1 MVTKRTIIIFS
12 LIVSLVVTSTGIGIY
27 FGLFYENNNGSDTDN
42 VILSLVSDSVNNN
55 YTMADLVDLPSI
67 SGLGGY
73 KKTTGTLVGPSTYK
87 GVSIIS
93 LLNDIGGMLSTSD
106 LTIRATDGYSVTY
119 SYSMIAGKV
128 TAYDNE
134 TGTNLGINEFEMI
147 VAYEQDGNAL
157 ATDDGPLRIAYLSDE
172 GYLSDGNLWAKKIQE
187 IEIKSVTESWIVYLY
202 GITNDSVNRPFF
214 ESVMASGETHTIAF
228 YEMQDGTRTHSY
240 AGIPLWTIISIID
253 GELENSTSYTFNES
267 LALTGY
273 DIILINS
280 NEEIITLNSTFV
292 SHNDNILLAVKK
304 NSLFLPLNEAP
315 LRLVGTAL
323 NEIQMIGKIVEI
335 WIIL

>member
-1 MVTKRTIIIFS
+1 
-12 LIVSLVVTSTGIGIY
+12 
-27 FGLFYENNNGSDTDN
+27 E
-42 VILSLVSDSVNNN
+42 VILSLVSENINKN
-55 YTMADLVDLPSI
+55 YTMADLKALPSV

-87 GVSIIS
+87 GVPIIS
-93 LLNDIGGMLSTSD
+93 LLDDIGGMLPTSD
-106 LTIRATDGYSVTY
+106 LIIRATDGYVISF
-119 SYSMIAGKV
+119 SYSMIVGQV

-134 TGTNLGINEFEMI
+134 TGANLGINEFEMI

-157 ATDDGPLRIAYLSDE
+157 ATDDGSLRIAYLSDE

-228 YEMQDGTRTHSY
+228 YEMHDGDRIHSY
-240 AGIPLWTIISIID
+240 TGIPLWTIISIID
-253 GELENSTSYTFNES
+253 GELEDSTSYTFNETF
-267 LALTGY
+267 ALNGY
-273 DIILINS
+273 DIILKNS
-280 NEEIITLNSTFV
+280 DEEIITLNSSII
-292 SHNDNILLAVKK
+292 SHNDDILLAVKK

-315 LRLVGTAL
+315 LRLVGDAL
-323 NEIQMIGKIVEI
+323 NYIQMIGKIVEI
-335 WIIL
+335 WIVF